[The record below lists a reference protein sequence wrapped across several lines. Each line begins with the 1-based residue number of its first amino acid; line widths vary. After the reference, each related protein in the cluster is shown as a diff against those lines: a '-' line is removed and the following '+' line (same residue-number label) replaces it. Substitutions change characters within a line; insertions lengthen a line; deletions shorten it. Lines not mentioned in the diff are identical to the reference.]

1 MFTEET
7 VTAIEDLLAIQ
18 LDDAG
23 IAYERE
29 VQAVPGRKLRWDFRI
44 GGLLVEIQGGTW
56 SRKRTGHS
64 TGTGIHRDCE
74 KVNTAT
80 LHHWRVLLFTTDM
93 VEDGTALDTI
103 RKAVYP
109 DN

>member
-1 MFTEET
+1 M
-7 VTAIEDLLAIQ
+7 TAVEDALAAQ

-29 VQAVPGRKLRWDFRI
+29 YRAIPGRRLRWDFRI
-44 GGLLVEIQGGTW
+44 GGLLVEVQGGTW
-56 SRKRTGHS
+56 QRMGHS
-64 TGTGIHRDCE
+64 TGKGIQRDCE

-93 VEDGTALDTI
+93 VMDGSALDAI
-103 RKAVYP
+103 RKAVYIA
-109 DN
+109 D